1 MTLLSKSLIALI
13 RGYQCVLSPWI
24 GRECRF
30 IPTCSQYSIEAIER
44 FGFFRGSWL
53 MLARIIRCNPWGDGD
68 LILFQSISAGSHGRT
83 IYIRAGNKLF
93 IN

>member
-53 MLARIIRCNPWGDGD
+53 MLARIIRCNPWGGWGFDPVPEHFCWFPWKNN
-68 LILFQSISAGSHGRT
+68 LHKSRQ
-83 IYIRAGNKLF
+83 
-93 IN
+93 